1 MTDAREPDT
10 DKMPDDEELQEPST
24 EKDPGEQ
31 PKDAEAEPE
40 EEEVDHEAVGIGV
53 VETPDGGEEPA
64 GEHASSP
71 QSDAAET
78 PKSDSAPPT
87 DAVSD
92 EVKSAA
98 VEAEGSHHLSE

>member
-31 PKDAEAEPE
+31 PKDAEVEPE

-53 VETPDGGEEPA
+53 VETPDGGEESLA
-64 GEHASSP
+64 AESSP

-92 EVKSAA
+92 EVKSNAA
-98 VEAEGSHHLSE
+98 GLEDSNDSNG